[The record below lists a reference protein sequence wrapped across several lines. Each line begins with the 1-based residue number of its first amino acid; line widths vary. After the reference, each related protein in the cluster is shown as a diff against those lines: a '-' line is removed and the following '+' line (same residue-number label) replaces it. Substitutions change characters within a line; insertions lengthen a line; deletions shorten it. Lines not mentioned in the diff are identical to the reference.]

1 MFCDIDKEI
10 YFVSVPLIKYLHS
23 STFLLCESRNWYVYM
38 YMVKILDPYF
48 SLTINVALQD

>member
-23 STFLLCESRNWYVYM
+23 STFLLSESRNWYVYM
-38 YMVKILDPYF
+38 YMVEILDPYF